1 MIEPIGWQNYH
12 LKVVHVMMNMEDEDK
27 CRDLQF
33 DLENPDE
40 FRSAL
45 REIANFP
52 FPKGML
58 TECKYISNYNSQ
70 HPQTTHCNL
79 LCKNSLKIRK
89 NLLKKPIHLYI
100 TGTELFQSR
109 LQLIRDVM
117 SLMGAEQAGQAWEYE
132 NKIVVMVGSVDHTV
146 LKKFLP
152 ENEAEFYDIINFL
165 LMNHL

>member
-1 MIEPIGWQNYH
+1 MKERYNILVELLKASRISDWNIEHIGWQNYH
-12 LKVVHVMMNMEDEDK
+12 LKVAHVTMNTEDGDK
-27 CRDLQF
+27 WRDLQY

-40 FRSAL
+40 FRSAM
-45 REIANFP
+45 REIVNFP

-70 HPQTTHCNL
+70 HPQTTQCNL

-117 SLMGAEQAGQAWEYE
+117 SLMGAE
-132 NKIVVMVGSVDHTV
+132 
-146 LKKFLP
+146 
-152 ENEAEFYDIINFL
+152 
-165 LMNHL
+165 

>member
-1 MIEPIGWQNYH
+1 MWRWIRKMRI
-12 LKVVHVMMNMEDEDK
+12 K
-27 CRDLQF
+27 CRDLQY

-40 FRSAL
+40 FRSAM
-45 REIANFP
+45 REIVNFP

-58 TECKYISNYNSQ
+58 TECKYISNYNTQ

-117 SLMGAEQAGQAWEYE
+117 SLMGAELGRTGMGVRKQNCCDGWLSRPYSFEE
-132 NKIVVMVGSVDHTV
+132 V
-146 LKKFLP
+146 LTRKWGRILW
-152 ENEAEFYDIINFL
+152 
-165 LMNHL
+165 HH